1 MNMKNIQTRIA
12 RAIDTTRRIVPG
24 YFEKTVAGRLP
35 KTGAGS
41 IVVGFESAE
50 ELEKALINANWEAY
64 SHPAL
69 MVGTEAF
76 VTKDIRGQLGV
87 IELVDLPA
95 DAVVTLDDRKNTGKV
110 SCVVAGVRGQDVDF
124 MVIILGPE
132 QGEEVV
138 FTFHPGDPVNPSQ
151 IQVEPGMHG
160 RQVVISEALGMGLE
174 MAKIV

>member
-1 MNMKNIQTRIA
+1 MQNHIRTRIA
-12 RAIDTTRRIVPG
+12 RAIDATRRIVPG

-50 ELEKALINANWEAY
+50 ELEQALITVTWEQY

-69 MVGTEAF
+69 MAGTEAF
-76 VTKDIRGQLGV
+76 KTKDIRGMLGV
-87 IELVDLPA
+87 IDLVDLPA

-110 SCVVAGVRGQDVDF
+110 SCVVEGVRGHDVDF
-124 MVIILGPE
+124 TVIILGPE
-132 QGEEVV
+132 QDEEVV

-151 IQVEPGMHG
+151 IQAEPGMHG
-160 RQVVISEALGMGLE
+160 RQVAVPKALGMGLE
-174 MAKIV
+174 IAKIV